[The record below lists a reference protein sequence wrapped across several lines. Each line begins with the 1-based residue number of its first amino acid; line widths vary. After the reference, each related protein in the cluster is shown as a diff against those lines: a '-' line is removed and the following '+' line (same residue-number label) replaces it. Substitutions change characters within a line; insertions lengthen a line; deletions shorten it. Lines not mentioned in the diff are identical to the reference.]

1 VATPVTVDG
10 ATWGVLIALW
20 DDPMPPADDTE
31 ERLANF
37 AEMLDT
43 AIGNAHSRDEL
54 AASRARVLAA
64 GDDAR
69 RRVVRDLHDGAQQR
83 LIHTTLTLKLA
94 QQSLRERRSD
104 AEALV
109 TEALENAELATEEL
123 RELAHGI
130 LPSVLSRGGLR
141 AAVAALAGRS
151 SLPVDV
157 EVTDERLPPDIEA
170 SAYFILAEAITN
182 VVKHSRAT
190 RAVVK
195 AAVDG
200 GALRLE
206 VSDDGVGGA
215 DLQGHGLVGIAD
227 RVDALG
233 GQMEVERA
241 GGGGTWLSVLLP
253 LTG

>member
-1 VATPVTVDG
+1 
-10 ATWGVLIALW
+10 
-20 DDPMPPADDTE
+20 MPPAADTE
-31 ERLANF
+31 KRLARF

-43 AIGNAHSRDEL
+43 AIANAHSRDEL

-83 LIHTTLTLKLA
+83 LVHTTVTLKLA
-94 QQSLRERRSD
+94 QQALREQRSD
-104 AEALV
+104 AEAFL

-151 SLPVDV
+151 GLPVDV
-157 EVTDERLPPDIEA
+157 EVTDERLRPDIEA
-170 SAYFILAEAITN
+170 SAYFILAEAMTN
-182 VVKHSRAT
+182 VVKHARAT
-190 RAVVK
+190 RAVMK
-195 AAVDG
+195 ATVDG
-200 GALRLE
+200 GMLTLAVR
-206 VSDDGVGGA
+206 DDGVGGA
-215 DLQGHGLVGIAD
+215 DLQGHGLIGIAD

-233 GQMEVERA
+233 GRMKVERA
-241 GGGGTWLSVLLP
+241 TGGGTGLTVQLP
-253 LTG
+253 LTS